1 MTTKSPMGEEKP
13 VITTGI
19 GRAKGAY
26 RTLPMPVRYA
36 INFALVAVFIVVGE
50 LMIDGGAI
58 NRYQSTVLQQVGI
71 YIIMAVSLNIATGY
85 LGQLPLGHA
94 GFMSV
99 GGYSC
104 AIFIMRMM
112 PAFGV
117 TMRDFVLGTPAASLL
132 FVVGLV
138 LGGIVVRWFDRRAAR
153 QAPEIIEILKQ

>member
-85 LGQLPLGHA
+85 LGQLPLGHQENRLA
-94 GFMSV
+94 
-99 GGYSC
+99 
-104 AIFIMRMM
+104 
-112 PAFGV
+112 
-117 TMRDFVLGTPAASLL
+117 
-132 FVVGLV
+132 
-138 LGGIVVRWFDRRAAR
+138 
-153 QAPEIIEILKQ
+153 